1 MHENL
6 GDCLKESFKK
16 TLYFFSPVLVLTA
29 EYYFFGYTVSS
40 TLERGVVCL
49 LFNFTLANITLHL
62 MLVNMAKVQ
71 FKPIQFAYI
80 YPMIPISACLLGAD
94 KFLEVKLA
102 RICTV
107 VALLNFF
114 GLC

>member
-1 MHENL
+1 
-6 GDCLKESFKK
+6 
-16 TLYFFSPVLVLTA
+16 
-29 EYYFFGYTVSS
+29 
-40 TLERGVVCL
+40 
-49 LFNFTLANITLHL
+49 

-80 YPMIPISACLLGAD
+80 YPMIPIVANLFGAST
-94 KFLEVKLA
+94 FIEVSLT

-114 GLC
+114 MDVAILSR